1 MRNTEKSKQVWYVP
15 PFSTVKNYFAF
26 QTVNGEVT
34 GSITYENLIELL
46 QRLVW
51 NTPVD
56 EIWYR
61 NEYPDVAQ
69 AIKKGV
75 VRTAKQHFVESGY
88 FEGRFPSEPQVDE
101 KWYLSEHKD
110 VAEAVREGKMESATQ
125 HFVSSG
131 YLEGRLPSAP

>member
-1 MRNTEKSKQVWYVP
+1 MRSMEKAKKLWYVP
-15 PFSTVKNYFAF
+15 PFSAVKNSFAF
-26 QTVNGEVT
+26 QTIGGEVT
-34 GSITYENLIELL
+34 GSITYENLVQLL
-46 QRLVW
+46 QRLIL

-56 EIWYR
+56 ESWYR

-75 VRTAKQHFVESGY
+75 VRNAKQHFVESGY

-101 KWYLSEHKD
+101 NWYLSENKD
-110 VAEAVREGKMESATQ
+110 VADAVRAGKMESATH
-125 HFVSSG
+125 HFIAAG